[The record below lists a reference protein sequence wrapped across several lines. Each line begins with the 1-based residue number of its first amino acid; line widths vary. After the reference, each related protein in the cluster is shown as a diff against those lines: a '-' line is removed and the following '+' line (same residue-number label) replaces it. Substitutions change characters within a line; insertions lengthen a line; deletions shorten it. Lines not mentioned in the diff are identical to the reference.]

1 MNTTNARSN
10 LNCSK
15 QKNQLIA
22 DLCGLTDKE
31 LQELGIRR
39 QAIPTFID
47 DLVAPV
53 PAPLKEK
60 PLRNKVHTINPH
72 RHPRRIELQPR
83 D

>member
-1 MNTTNARSN
+1 MNTTTARLNVNSN
-10 LNCSK
+10 K

-22 DLCGLTDKE
+22 DLCNLTDTE

-39 QAIPTFID
+39 QAIPEFID

-53 PAPLKEK
+53 PAPLKETS
-60 PLRNKVHTINPH
+60 LRNKVHTINPH
-72 RHPRRIELQPR
+72 RHIRRIELQPK